1 MANLGIK
8 VETVLEK
15 FFEVNED
22 TAIKGLYELR
32 PVNEP
37 NSEILCYVFNS
48 NNATYHSSGNDCVI
62 RDINQ
67 SNSGY
72 IERLKAAYEKAA
84 ATGIKIFWF
93 VLVFGDGI
101 SLKPDGYDWIASIE
115 LKVPLDKITASLSMR
130 KYPVGKDKEGYFA
143 PCIKRIEQDKYF
155 NTTFISCKDDS
166 GNFVDTFLK
175 TYIEIYDNRGWKIG
189 VENNMNELDITSMAD
204 KEVRNRIIFGAPGT
218 GKSHKLE
225 MESDLF
231 KDTSATKTDDN
242 ELMKQEIYALGSD
255 RSNSFAIGIKYFDK
269 LKDKKIKDLQNE
281 YNCNRHSSYAIYQA
295 IRVYEK
301 IGQLPDF
308 GDEISDEKIKQELDE
323 ILKVKYMNQA
333 GAAAIGFKYSDH
345 LDGRTINELKED
357 FAFGE
362 GGSLAHWLYYGVQA
376 ANYQFEK
383 SEGKSIKKI
392 ERVTFHP
399 NYSYSQFVGTY
410 KPIKSKFNPEEITY
424 EYVPGPFMRVY
435 VNAKRNPEK
444 KFLLLIEEINRANV
458 AAVFGDVFQLL
469 DRKNDGTSQ
478 YPISATEDQKN
489 YLESCGI
496 FEDEIAIPAN
506 MYIWATMN
514 SADQGVLPMDAAF
527 KRRWD
532 FEYLGIDDNQ
542 AQISTYSIPFTRNG
556 SKTINWND
564 FRVKLNEK
572 LAVELKINE
581 DKQLGPFFM
590 NENSL
595 KNAALNPD
603 KFVRLF
609 ESKVLM
615 YLYEDVVKMNPKKL
629 FSNCGEDLRY
639 SKICEQWELN
649 GPAIF
654 NIDCEVSTSEVAS
667 E

>member
-1 MANLGIK
+1 MGDPIARVQNPYPKNVVEFVRNLPKTEMSKSDFRKYMENCKWGADKFFTSYYQICCQVGLYYEDSNDIYHPRFTRDITEEEALKYLKFWFSRYYIPNPYTRGFDNLEKPILVEYSIFNYLKNNRETSIETVCSNLFKENIGNPDIFINAINTFSNLIK
-8 VETVLEK
+8 VENKQCFIKEGAEEMEINNSRDDRK
-15 FFEVNED
+15 AFFENFNHDSSVN
-22 TAIKGLYELR
+22 
-32 PVNEP
+32 
-37 NSEILCYVFNS
+37 
-48 NNATYHSSGNDCVI
+48 SSKID
-62 RDINQ
+62 
-67 SNSGY
+67 
-72 IERLKAAYEKAA
+72 KA
-84 ATGIKIFWF
+84 
-93 VLVFGDGI
+93 
-101 SLKPDGYDWIASIE
+101 
-115 LKVPLDKITASLSMR
+115 
-130 KYPVGKDKEGYFA
+130 
-143 PCIKRIEQDKYF
+143 Q
-155 NTTFISCKDDS
+155 
-166 GNFVDTFLK
+166 
-175 TYIEIYDNRGWKIG
+175 
-189 VENNMNELDITSMAD
+189 
-204 KEVRNRIIFGAPGT
+204 NRIIFGAPGT

-225 MESDLF
+225 EESAAFLSQTPTQLDLF
-231 KDTSATKTDDN
+231 NIHLNNCKVNGDYVKFGMIHSA
-242 ELMKQEIYALGSD
+242 E
-255 RSNSFAIGIKYFDK
+255 
-269 LKDKKIKDLQNE
+269 LKDMTVQ
-281 YNCNRHSSYAIYQA
+281 
-295 IRVYEK
+295 
-301 IGQLPDF
+301 
-308 GDEISDEKIKQELDE
+308 EISDKYNRKGAYLIKKGAVLCNNLTVSSIEELPQEVEESIKSIPHGKKESKGLE
-323 ILKVKYMNQA
+323 IGYNYCYCLE
-333 GAAAIGFKYSDH
+333 GASKDSLISDYGAEPTVA
-345 LDGRTINELKED
+345 DWIM
-357 FAFGE
+357 
-362 GGSLAHWLYYGVQA
+362 YGVEA
-376 ANYQFEK
+376 AK
-383 SEGKSIKKI
+383 SKI
-392 ERVTFHP
+392 DKVTETQVSFMERVTFHP
-399 NYSYSQFVGTY
+399 NYSYAQFVGAY
-410 KPIKSKFNPEEITY
+410 KPKSDFVEIDGRSQKEISY

-435 VNAKRNPEK
+435 VNAINNPDK

-469 DRKNDGTSQ
+469 DRKNGSSQ
-478 YPISATEDQKN
+478 YPVTASEDQKSF
-489 YLESCGI
+489 LKSVGI
-496 FEDEIAIPAN
+496 EDDKIIIPSN

-542 AQISTYSIPFTRNG
+542 AQISTYRVPFTRNG

-615 YLYEDVVKMNPKKL
+615 YLFEDVVKMNPKKL